1 MHEASSTVEG
11 GTYVSRSERDAL
23 RLWCREQDRKDG
35 IVNRGLSNRET
46 RQEYL
51 IRKRRRERLDKAR
64 KRIKK

>member
-1 MHEASSTVEG
+1 M
-11 GTYVSRSERDAL
+11 SRSERDAL